1 MVIACGML
9 SLGMLASCGNGEK
22 SKTEGMMNVQCFE
35 SDMMSAVASA
45 PGVCASTFFLSWQ
58 IVHSFQWF
66 VPSLL

>member
-45 PGVCASTFFLSWQ
+45 DCDVFMRAGNNS
-58 IVHSFQWF
+58 
-66 VPSLL
+66 